1 MYLSL
6 ADFKKRIEFSLCQQH
21 ASDDDVR
28 AFCDKAIQAGVG
40 VACVNPV
47 NIPLTVKRLEG
58 QGIGI
63 SANVGFPFGA
73 HLPEVKF
80 LETGRAIEA
89 GATQIDMVI
98 NVGALRSKNENLV
111 FEDIQRVVEAAKG
124 RTVKTIIET
133 WVLTD
138 EEKQKVCQIAE
149 KAGAAMVKTTTGV
162 RTQYLL
168 EVTDNPRGATL
179 EDVQLMRRVLSPDIK
194 IKASGG
200 VYILDFALELIRA
213 GADQLGMSQGEKI
226 IREFQERY
234 GDGVKLT
241 P

>member
-6 ADFKKRIEFSLCQQH
+6 ADFKKRIEFSLCQQY
-21 ASDDDVR
+21 ATEDDVR
-28 AFCDKAIQAGVG
+28 LFCDKALKAGVG

-47 NIPLTVKRLEG
+47 NIPSTVKLLEG
-58 QGIGI
+58 KGIEI
-63 SANVGFPFGA
+63 SANVGFPFGS

-80 LETGRAIEA
+80 LETARAIEA

-111 FEDIQRVVEAAKG
+111 FEDIQGVVEAAKG

-138 EEKQKVCQIAE
+138 EEKQKACQIAE

-168 EVTDNPRGATL
+168 EVTDNPRGATV
-179 EDVQLMRRVLSPDIK
+179 EDMQLMRRVLSPDIK

-200 VYILDFALELIRA
+200 VYTLDFALELIRA

-234 GDGVKLT
+234 GDGVELT